1 MCDENRKENF
11 EPLNGDDILQKIK
24 SIKFSSWNYKTQN
37 PKVQRHY
44 GIMAQDFFHAFGRDK
59 YGTIGNDTT
68 VNPIDMIGINM
79 TAIQALEKRTAVLKQ
94 ENEEL
99 KRTFGE
105 KLILLQKENE
115 EIKKQLQDL
124 LRCFKPAIA
133 NH

>member
-59 YGTIGNDTT
+59 YGAIGNDTT
-68 VNPIDMIGINM
+68 VNPIDMIGIDM
-79 TAIQALEKRTAVLKQ
+79 AAIQALEKRTAQLTIENREWRMENTKQ
-94 ENEEL
+94 GAAIEEL
-99 KRTFGE
+99 QTAIKELQRS
-105 KLILLQKENE
+105 LLQK
-115 EIKKQLQDL
+115 
-124 LRCFKPAIA
+124 
-133 NH
+133 